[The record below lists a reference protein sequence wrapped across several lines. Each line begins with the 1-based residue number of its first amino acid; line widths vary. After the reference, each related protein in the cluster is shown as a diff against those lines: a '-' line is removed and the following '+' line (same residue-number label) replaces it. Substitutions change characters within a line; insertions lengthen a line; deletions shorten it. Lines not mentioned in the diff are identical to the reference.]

1 MILKEVG
8 MRTFRILFS
17 LGFFALTAFA
27 QDAPKPSAALKDDAS
42 VAAPSAVAATTDTA
56 ATATAAPPTVAATT
70 DTTGTAT
77 AAPSTP
83 PAALD
88 TTDLLIDRIIGREHF
103 MMESLS
109 HLSPMLETYVQNMK
123 PDNELGFVPASDEYF
138 LGKLDFGKKQA
149 GEKMFVDE
157 PAMWKKVLKALNPTM
172 PITYVPAGFISTI
185 LIDGEHFDRQH
196 YNLTYVRREFL
207 GDVRCLVFDVMP
219 AAKSAQN
226 AYTGRIWVE
235 DQEYNIVRTKGT
247 HDGGTFSHQFHS
259 DVWRQ
264 NLRPGLWLPTYVY
277 SEESD
282 MHYGIVRKLRF
293 KSQTRLWG
301 YDVKFNMPQ
310 EELTRVLV
318 DDPNA
323 VRDHSEAA
331 SDMSPVQSQRQWEIE
346 AQENVLEKLEKA
358 GLLAPKGEVDKVLE
372 TVVNNIM
379 ITNNLDIQPEVH
391 CRVLLT
397 APLESFTVGHT
408 IVLRRG
414 DLDVLQD
421 EASLAMALGHELAHI
436 VLGHRLDTKF
446 AFNDRTLFPDEKAFH
461 RIGLGLNEHDETAAD
476 AKAIELLQKSPYKD
490 KLSTAGLFLKAL
502 ELRSGEIPNLLTPRM
517 GSPIMRGKQI
527 RMAALMQSAPELQM
541 THTEQIAALPLGGRV
556 RMDPWSNAIEFSKSK
571 PVPLLHAREK
581 MPFEVTPLMPYI
593 HRVAEGSTEP
603 AGPQGAAAT
612 STLLPTK
619 LPQK

>member
-1 MILKEVG
+1 
-8 MRTFRILFS
+8 MRIFRTL
-17 LGFFALTAFA
+17 LTLCLLSTMMLA
-27 QDAPKPSAALKDDAS
+27 QELMKPSAALKDDVPA
-42 VAAPSAVAATTDTA
+42 DT
-56 ATATAAPPTVAATT
+56 TAAPVATT
-70 DTTGTAT
+70 TTTTTAQT
-77 AAPSTP
+77 SPANAPSVK
-83 PAALD
+83 D

-103 MMESLS
+103 MMESMS

-123 PDNELGFVPASDEYF
+123 PDNELGFVPANDEYF
-138 LGKLDFGKKQA
+138 LGRLDFNKRET
-149 GEKMFVDE
+149 GEKLFVDQ
-157 PAMWKKVLKALNPTM
+157 PSMWKKTLKALNPMM
-172 PITYVPAGFISTI
+172 PITYVPKGFISSM
-185 LIDGEHFDRQH
+185 LIDGEHFDRAH
-196 YNLTYVRREFL
+196 YDLTYVRREFL
-207 GDVRCLVFDVMP
+207 GDVRCLVFDVTP
-219 AAKSAQN
+219 TKKGGASN

-235 DQEYNIVRTKGT
+235 DLEYNIVRTKGT
-247 HDGGTFSHQFHS
+247 HDGSTFSHQFHS

-282 MHYGIVRKLRF
+282 MKYGIVRKLRF

-331 SDMSPVQSQRQWEIE
+331 SDLGPVQSQRAWEIE

-372 TVVNNIM
+372 TVVNNLM

-408 IVLRRG
+408 IVLSRG
-414 DLDVLQD
+414 LLDVLPD
-421 EASLAMALGHELAHI
+421 EGSLAMALGHELAHI
-436 VLGHRLDTKF
+436 VLGHRLDTKY
-446 AFNDRTLFPDEKAFH
+446 AFNDHTMFPDEKTFH
-461 RIGLGLNEHDETAAD
+461 RLGLGLTEHEEEAAD
-476 AKAIELLQKSPYKD
+476 ARGIEMLQKSPYKD
-490 KLSTAGLFLKAL
+490 KLSGAGLFLKAL
-502 ELRSGEIPNLLTPRM
+502 DLRANEIPNLLTPRL
-517 GSPIMRGKQI
+517 GSPMFHGKQV
-527 RMAALMQSAPELQM
+527 RMAALMQNAPELQM
-541 THTEQIAALPLGGRV
+541 TRTEQIAALPLGGRV
-556 RMDPWSNAIEFSKSK
+556 KMDPWTNAIELSKTK

-593 HRVAEGSTEP
+593 HRVSDSPSSEP
-603 AGPQGAAAT
+603 PSQHGAPAT
-612 STLLPTK
+612 TKLLPANPPK
-619 LPQK
+619 Q

>member
-1 MILKEVG
+1 MNLNEVFMRIFRTLLTLCLLSTMILAQE
-8 MRTFRILFS
+8 
-17 LGFFALTAFA
+17 LT
-27 QDAPKPSAALKDDAS
+27 KPSAAFKDDA
-42 VAAPSAVAATTDTA
+42 AAAD
-56 ATATAAPPTVAATT
+56 ATAAPVPVSTT
-70 DTTGTAT
+70 TTTTAQT
-77 AAPSTP
+77 SPANAPSVK
-83 PAALD
+83 D

-103 MMESLS
+103 MMESMS

-123 PDNELGFVPASDEYF
+123 PDNELGFVPANDEYF
-138 LGKLDFGKKQA
+138 LGRLDFNKRET
-149 GEKMFVDE
+149 GEKLFVDQ
-157 PAMWKKVLKALNPTM
+157 PSMWKKTLKALNPMM
-172 PITYVPAGFISTI
+172 PITYVPKGFISSM
-185 LIDGEHFDRQH
+185 LIDGEHFDRAH
-196 YNLTYVRREFL
+196 YDLTYVRREFL
-207 GDVRCLVFDVMP
+207 GDVRCLVFDVTP
-219 AAKSAQN
+219 TKKGGASN

-235 DQEYNIVRTKGT
+235 DLEYNIVRTKGT
-247 HDGGTFSHQFHS
+247 HDGSTFSHQFHS

-282 MHYGIVRKLRF
+282 MKYGIVRKLRF

-331 SDMSPVQSQRQWEIE
+331 SDLGPVQSQRAWEIE

-372 TVVNNIM
+372 TVVNNLM

-408 IVLRRG
+408 IVLSRG
-414 DLDVLQD
+414 LLDVLPD
-421 EASLAMALGHELAHI
+421 EGSLAMALGHELAHI
-436 VLGHRLDTKF
+436 VLGHRL
-446 AFNDRTLFPDEKAFH
+446 
-461 RIGLGLNEHDETAAD
+461 
-476 AKAIELLQKSPYKD
+476 
-490 KLSTAGLFLKAL
+490 
-502 ELRSGEIPNLLTPRM
+502 
-517 GSPIMRGKQI
+517 GSPMFHGKQV
-527 RMAALMQSAPELQM
+527 RMAALMQNAPELQM
-541 THTEQIAALPLGGRV
+541 TRTEQIAALPLGGRV
-556 RMDPWSNAIEFSKSK
+556 KMDPWTNAIELSKTK

-593 HRVAEGSTEP
+593 HRVSDSPSSEP
-603 AGPQGAAAT
+603 PSQQGAPAT
-612 STLLPTK
+612 TKLLPANPPK
-619 LPQK
+619 Q

>member
-1 MILKEVG
+1 MNLNEVI
-8 MRTFRILFS
+8 MRTFRTLLT
-17 LGFFALTAFA
+17 LGLLSTAMLA
-27 QDAPKPSAALKDDAS
+27 QDLTKPSAALKDEVPATALP
-42 VAAPSAVAATTDTA
+42 VATTTSTTSPSTSPTNAPSVK
-56 ATATAAPPTVAATT
+56 
-70 DTTGTAT
+70 
-77 AAPSTP
+77 
-83 PAALD
+83 D

-103 MMESLS
+103 MMESMS
-109 HLSPMLETYVQNMK
+109 HLTPMLETYVQNMK

-138 LGKLDFGKKQA
+138 LGRLDFAKRET
-149 GEKMFVDE
+149 GEKLFVDE

-172 PITYVPAGFISTI
+172 PITYVPRGFISTM
-185 LIDGEHFDRQH
+185 LIDGEHFDRAH
-196 YNLTYVRREFL
+196 YDLTYVRREFL
-207 GDVRCLVFDVMP
+207 GDVRCLVFDVTPMKKGS
-219 AAKSAQN
+219 AAN

-235 DQEYNIVRTKGT
+235 DQEYNIVRTKGS
-247 HDGGTFSHQFHS
+247 HDGSTFSHQFHS

-282 MHYGIVRKLRF
+282 MKYGLVRKLRF

-331 SDMSPVQSQRQWEIE
+331 QDMGPVQSQRAWEIE

-372 TVVNNIM
+372 TVVNNLM

-408 IVLRRG
+408 IVLSRG
-414 DLDVLQD
+414 LLDVLPD
-421 EASLAMALGHELAHI
+421 ESSLAMALGHELAHI

-446 AFNDRTLFPDEKAFH
+446 AFNDRTMFPDEKTFH
-461 RIGLGLNEHDETAAD
+461 RMGLGLNEHDETAAD
-476 AKAIELLQKSPYKD
+476 TRAIELLQKSPYKD
-490 KLSTAGLFLKAL
+490 KLSGAGLFLKAL
-502 ELRSGEIPNLLTPRM
+502 DLRAGEIPNLLTPRL
-517 GSPIMRGKQI
+517 GSPMFQGKQV
-527 RMAALMQSAPELQM
+527 RMSALMQNAPELQM
-541 THTEQIAALPLGGRV
+541 TRTEQIAALPLGGRV
-556 RMDPWSNAIEFSKSK
+556 KMDPWTNAIELSKTK

-593 HRVAEGSTEP
+593 HRVSESPSTEP
-603 AGPQGAAAT
+603 ASQQGAAAT
-612 STLLPTK
+612 TK
-619 LPQK
+619 LVPANLPKQ

>member
-1 MILKEVG
+1 
-8 MRTFRILFS
+8 MRTFRILLT
-17 LGFFALTAFA
+17 LGILTTAALA
-27 QDAPKPSAALKDDAS
+27 QDALKPSAALKDDAAPL
-42 VAAPSAVAATTDTA
+42 AAPT
-56 ATATAAPPTVAATT
+56 TVAAAPAAVPSA
-70 DTTGTAT
+70 DTTGTITT
-77 AAPSTP
+77 APVTTPAPVAMDS
-83 PAALD
+83 
-88 TTDLLIDRIIGREHF
+88 TDLLIDRIIGREHF
-103 MMESLS
+103 MMESMS

-123 PDNELGFVPASDEYF
+123 PDNELGMVPASDEYF
-138 LGKLDFGKKQA
+138 LGKLDFNKKQV
-149 GEKMFVDE
+149 GDKLYVNE

-172 PITYVPAGFISTI
+172 PMTYVPAGFISTM

-207 GDVRCLVFDVMP
+207 GDVRCLVFDVTP
-219 AAKSAQN
+219 AGKSAAPN

-247 HDGGTFSHQFHS
+247 HDGGSFSHQFHS

-282 MHYGIVRKLRF
+282 MKYGVVRKLHF

-301 YDVKFNMPQ
+301 YDVKYNMPQ

-331 SDMSPVQSQRQWEIE
+331 QDMGPVQSQREWEIE

-372 TVVNNIM
+372 TVVNNVL

-408 IVLRRG
+408 IVLSRG
-414 DLDVLQD
+414 YLDVLPD
-421 EASLAMALGHELAHI
+421 EASLAMALTHELAHI

-446 AFNDRTLFPDEKAFH
+446 AFNDRTIFPDEKTFH

-476 AKAIELLQKSPYKD
+476 TKAIELLQKSPYKD

-541 THTEQIAALPLGGRV
+541 NRTEQIAALPLGGRV
-556 RMDPWSNAIEFSKSK
+556 KMDPWSNAIELSKSK

-593 HRVAEGSTEP
+593 HRVAESSSDPG
-603 AGPQGAAAT
+603 APQGTAA
-612 STLLPTK
+612 STLLPAK

>member
-1 MILKEVG
+1 
-8 MRTFRILFS
+8 MRTFRILLT
-17 LGFFALTAFA
+17 LGILTTAALA
-27 QDAPKPSAALKDDAS
+27 QDALKPSAALKDDAAPL
-42 VAAPSAVAATTDTA
+42 AAPT
-56 ATATAAPPTVAATT
+56 TVAAAPAAVPSA
-70 DTTGTAT
+70 DTTGTITT
-77 AAPSTP
+77 APVTTPAPVAMDS
-83 PAALD
+83 
-88 TTDLLIDRIIGREHF
+88 TDLLIDRIIGREHF
-103 MMESLS
+103 MMESMS

-123 PDNELGFVPASDEYF
+123 PDNELGMVPASDEYF
-138 LGKLDFGKKQA
+138 LGKLDFNKKQV
-149 GEKMFVDE
+149 GDKLYVNE

-172 PITYVPAGFISTI
+172 PMTYVPAGFISTM

-196 YNLTYVRREFL
+196 YNLTYVRRE
-207 GDVRCLVFDVMP
+207 VFDVTP
-219 AAKSAQN
+219 AGKSAAPN

-247 HDGGTFSHQFHS
+247 HDGGSFSHQFHS

-282 MHYGIVRKLRF
+282 MKYGVVRKLHF

-301 YDVKFNMPQ
+301 YDVKYNMPQ

-331 SDMSPVQSQRQWEIE
+331 QDMGPVQSQREWEIE

-372 TVVNNIM
+372 TVVNNVL

-408 IVLRRG
+408 IVLSRG
-414 DLDVLQD
+414 YLDVLPD
-421 EASLAMALGHELAHI
+421 EASLAMALTHELAHI

-446 AFNDRTLFPDEKAFH
+446 AFNDRTIFPDEKTFH

-476 AKAIELLQKSPYKD
+476 TKAIELLQKSPYKD

-541 THTEQIAALPLGGRV
+541 NRTEQIAALPLGGRV
-556 RMDPWSNAIEFSKSK
+556 KMDPWSNAIELSKSK

-593 HRVAEGSTEP
+593 HRVAESSSDPG
-603 AGPQGAAAT
+603 APQGTAA
-612 STLLPTK
+612 STLLPAK

>member
-1 MILKEVG
+1 
-8 MRTFRILFS
+8 MRTFRILLT
-17 LGFFALTAFA
+17 LGILTTAALA
-27 QDAPKPSAALKDDAS
+27 QDALKPSAALKDDAAPL
-42 VAAPSAVAATTDTA
+42 AAPS
-56 ATATAAPPTVAATT
+56 TVAAAPAAVPST
-70 DTTGTAT
+70 DTTGTITT
-77 AAPSTP
+77 APVTTPAPVAMDS
-83 PAALD
+83 
-88 TTDLLIDRIIGREHF
+88 TDLLIDRIIGREHF
-103 MMESLS
+103 MMESMS

-123 PDNELGFVPASDEYF
+123 PDNELGMVPASDEYF
-138 LGKLDFGKKQA
+138 LGKLDFNKKQV
-149 GEKMFVDE
+149 GDKLYVNE

-172 PITYVPAGFISTI
+172 PMTYVPAGFISTM

-207 GDVRCLVFDVMP
+207 GDVRCLVFDVTP
-219 AAKSAQN
+219 AGKSAAPN

-247 HDGGTFSHQFHS
+247 HDGGSFSHQFHS

-282 MHYGIVRKLRF
+282 MKYGVVRKLHF

-301 YDVKFNMPQ
+301 YDVKYNMPQ

-331 SDMSPVQSQRQWEIE
+331 QDMGPVQSQREWEIE

-372 TVVNNIM
+372 TVVNNVL

-408 IVLRRG
+408 IVLSRG
-414 DLDVLQD
+414 YLDVLPD
-421 EASLAMALGHELAHI
+421 EASLAMALTHELAHI

-446 AFNDRTLFPDEKAFH
+446 AFNDRTIFPDEKTFH

-476 AKAIELLQKSPYKD
+476 TKAIELLQKSPYKD

-541 THTEQIAALPLGGRV
+541 NRTEQIAALPLGGRV
-556 RMDPWSNAIEFSKSK
+556 KMDPWSNAIELSKSK

-581 MPFEVTPLMPYI
+581 MPFEVTPLMPYV
-593 HRVAEGSTEP
+593 HRVAESSSDPG
-603 AGPQGAAAT
+603 APQGTAA
-612 STLLPTK
+612 STLLPAK

>member
-1 MILKEVG
+1 
-8 MRTFRILFS
+8 MRTFRILLT
-17 LGFFALTAFA
+17 LGILTTAALA
-27 QDAPKPSAALKDDAS
+27 QDALKPSAALKDDAAPL
-42 VAAPSAVAATTDTA
+42 AAPT
-56 ATATAAPPTVAATT
+56 TVAAAPAAVPST
-70 DTTGTAT
+70 DTTGTITT
-77 AAPSTP
+77 APVTTPAPVAMDS
-83 PAALD
+83 
-88 TTDLLIDRIIGREHF
+88 TDLLIDRIIGREHF
-103 MMESLS
+103 MMESMS

-123 PDNELGFVPASDEYF
+123 PDNELGMVPASDEYF
-138 LGKLDFGKKQA
+138 LGKLDFNKKQV
-149 GEKMFVDE
+149 GDKLYVNE

-172 PITYVPAGFISTI
+172 PMTYVPAGFISTM

-207 GDVRCLVFDVMP
+207 GDVRCLVFDVTP
-219 AAKSAQN
+219 AGKSAAPN

-247 HDGGTFSHQFHS
+247 HDGGSFSHQFHS

-282 MHYGIVRKLRF
+282 MKYGVVRKLHF

-301 YDVKFNMPQ
+301 YDVKYNMPQ

-331 SDMSPVQSQRQWEIE
+331 QDMGPVQSQREWEIE

-372 TVVNNIM
+372 TVVNNVL

-408 IVLRRG
+408 IVLSRG
-414 DLDVLQD
+414 YLDVLPD
-421 EASLAMALGHELAHI
+421 EASLAMALTHELAHI

-446 AFNDRTLFPDEKAFH
+446 AFNDRTIFPDEKTFH

-476 AKAIELLQKSPYKD
+476 TKAIELLQKSPYKD

-541 THTEQIAALPLGGRV
+541 NRTEQIAALPLGGRV
-556 RMDPWSNAIEFSKSK
+556 KMDPWSNAIELSKSK

-581 MPFEVTPLMPYI
+581 MPFEVTPLMPYV
-593 HRVAEGSTEP
+593 HRVAESSSDPG
-603 AGPQGAAAT
+603 APQGTAA
-612 STLLPTK
+612 STLLPAK

>member
-1 MILKEVG
+1 
-8 MRTFRILFS
+8 
-17 LGFFALTAFA
+17 
-27 QDAPKPSAALKDDAS
+27 
-42 VAAPSAVAATTDTA
+42 
-56 ATATAAPPTVAATT
+56 
-70 DTTGTAT
+70 
-77 AAPSTP
+77 
-83 PAALD
+83 
-88 TTDLLIDRIIGREHF
+88 
-103 MMESLS
+103 MMESMS

-123 PDNELGFVPASDEYF
+123 PDDELGQVPASDEYF
-138 LGKLDFGKKQA
+138 LGKLDFNKKQV
-149 GEKMFVDE
+149 GDKLFVNQ
-157 PAMWKKVLKALNPTM
+157 PAMWKKVLKALNPAM
-172 PITYVPAGFISTI
+172 PMTYVPAGFISTM
-185 LIDGEHFDRQH
+185 LIDGERFDRQH

-207 GDVRCLVFDVMP
+207 GDVRCLVFDVTP
-219 AAKSAQN
+219 VGKSAPAN

-282 MHYGIVRKLRF
+282 MNYGIVRKLRF

-372 TVVNNIM
+372 TVVNNVL

-408 IVLRRG
+408 IVLSRG
-414 DLDVLQD
+414 YLDVLPD
-421 EASLAMALGHELAHI
+421 ESSLAMALTHELAHI

-446 AFNDRTLFPDEKAFH
+446 AFNDRTIFPDEKTFH

-476 AKAIELLQKSPYKD
+476 SKAIELLQKSPYKD

-502 ELRSGEIPNLLTPRM
+502 DLRAGEIPNLLTPRM

-527 RMAALMQSAPELQM
+527 RMAALMQNAPELQM
-541 THTEQIAALPLGGRV
+541 NRTEQIAALPLGGRV
-556 RMDPWSNAIEFSKSK
+556 RMDPWTNAIELSKSK

-593 HRVAEGSTEP
+593 HRVADASSEP
-603 AGPQGAAAT
+603 SGAQHGTAA
-612 STLLPTK
+612 STLLPAK
-619 LPQK
+619 LPQQ

>member
-1 MILKEVG
+1 
-8 MRTFRILFS
+8 MRTVRILLTFGI
-17 LGFFALTAFA
+17 LTTAALA
-27 QDAPKPSAALKDDAS
+27 QDALKPSAALKDDAAP
-42 VAAPSAVAATTDTA
+42 VAAPTTLA
-56 ATATAAPPTVAATT
+56 AAPAAVPAA

-77 AAPSTP
+77 AAPVTTP
-83 PAALD
+83 APAVMD
-88 TTDLLIDRIIGREHF
+88 STDLLIDRIIGREHF
-103 MMESLS
+103 MMESMS
-109 HLSPMLETYVQNMK
+109 HLTPMLETYVQNMK

-138 LGKLDFGKKQA
+138 LGRLDFGKKA
-149 GEKMFVDE
+149 TSEKMFVDE

-172 PITYVPAGFISTI
+172 PLTYVPRGFISTM
-185 LIDGEHFDRQH
+185 LIDGEHFDRAH
-196 YNLTYVRREFL
+196 YDLTYVRREFL
-207 GDVRCLVFDVMP
+207 GDVRCLVFDVTP
-219 AAKSAQN
+219 AKKGPAPN

-235 DQEYNIVRTKGT
+235 DQEYNIVRTKGS
-247 HDGGTFSHQFHS
+247 HDGSTFSHQFHS

-282 MHYGIVRKLRF
+282 MKYGVVRKLHF

-301 YDVKFNMPQ
+301 YDVKYNMPQ

-331 SDMSPVQSQRQWEIE
+331 QDMGPVQSQREWEIE

-372 TVVNNIM
+372 TVVNNVL

-408 IVLRRG
+408 IVLSRG
-414 DLDVLQD
+414 YLDVLPD
-421 EASLAMALGHELAHI
+421 ESSLAMALTHELAHI

-446 AFNDRTLFPDEKAFH
+446 AFNDRTIFPDEKTFH
-461 RIGLGLNEHDETAAD
+461 RLGLGLNERDETAAD
-476 AKAIELLQKSPYKD
+476 ARAIELLQKSPYKD

-502 ELRSGEIPNLLTPRM
+502 DLRAGEIPNLLTPRM

-527 RMAALMQSAPELQM
+527 RMAALMQSAPELQ
-541 THTEQIAALPLGGRV
+541 TTRTEQIAALPLGGRV
-556 RMDPWSNAIEFSKSK
+556 KMDPWTNAIELSKSK

-593 HRVAEGSTEP
+593 HRVSDGSSEP
-603 AGPQGAAAT
+603 GNQQGASAT
-612 STLLPTK
+612 TK
-619 LPQK
+619 LVPAAMP

>member
-1 MILKEVG
+1 
-8 MRTFRILFS
+8 MRTFRTLLTLSLFS
-17 LGFFALTAFA
+17 TLTFA
-27 QDAPKPSAALKDDAS
+27 QDLMKPSAALKDDAPP
-42 VAAPSAVAATTDTA
+42 VAGAPADT
-56 ATATAAPPTVAATT
+56 TATPVSVTT
-70 DTTGTAT
+70 STTGTT
-77 AAPSTP
+77 TP
-83 PAALD
+83 ANMPAVKD
-88 TTDLLIDRIIGREHF
+88 TTDVLIDHIIGREHF
-103 MMESLS
+103 MMESMS
-109 HLSPMLETYVQNMK
+109 HLAPMLETYVQNLK
-123 PDNELGFVPASDEYF
+123 PDAELGFVPASDEYF
-138 LGKLDFGKKQA
+138 LGRLDFAKKETD
-149 GEKMFVDE
+149 EKLFVDE
-157 PAMWKKVLKALNPTM
+157 PSMWKKVLKALNPTM
-172 PITYVPAGFISTI
+172 PITYVPRGFISTM
-185 LIDGEHFDRQH
+185 LIDGEHFDRAH
-196 YNLTYVRREFL
+196 YDLTYVRREFL
-207 GDVRCLVFDVMP
+207 GDVRCLVFDVTP
-219 AAKSAQN
+219 AKKGAAPN

-235 DQEYNIVRTKGT
+235 DQEYNIVRTKGS
-247 HDGGTFSHQFHS
+247 HDGSTFSHQFHS

-282 MHYGIVRKLRF
+282 MNYGIVRKLRF

-372 TVVNNIM
+372 TVVNNVL

-408 IVLRRG
+408 IVLSRG
-414 DLDVLQD
+414 YLDVLPD
-421 EASLAMALGHELAHI
+421 ESSLAMALTHELAHI

-446 AFNDRTLFPDEKAFH
+446 AFNDRTMFPDEKTFH
-461 RIGLGLNEHDETAAD
+461 RIGLGLNERDETAAD

-502 ELRSGEIPNLLTPRM
+502 ELRGGEIPNLLTPRM
-517 GSPIMRGKQI
+517 GSPIMRGKQV
-527 RMAALMQSAPELQM
+527 RMAALMQNAPELQM
-541 THTEQIAALPLGGRV
+541 TRTEQIAALPLGGRV
-556 RMDPWSNAIEFSKSK
+556 KMDPWSNAIELSKSK

-593 HRVAEGSTEP
+593 HRVAESSSDP
-603 AGPQGAAAT
+603 SGPQQGTAA
-612 STLLPTK
+612 STLLPAK
-619 LPQK
+619 LPQQ

>member
-1 MILKEVG
+1 
-8 MRTFRILFS
+8 MRIFRMLLT
-17 LGFFALTAFA
+17 LGIVTTAALA
-27 QDAPKPSAALKDDAS
+27 QDALKPSAALNDAAP
-42 VAAPSAVAATTDTA
+42 VAAPT
-56 ATATAAPPTVAATT
+56 TVAAVPPEVPAA
-70 DTTGTAT
+70 DTTGTT
-77 AAPSTP
+77 MVAPVTTP
-83 PAALD
+83 APAVMD
-88 TTDLLIDRIIGREHF
+88 STDLLIDRIIGREHF
-103 MMESLS
+103 TMESMS

-123 PDNELGFVPASDEYF
+123 PDNELGLVPASDEYF
-138 LGKLDFGKKQA
+138 LGKLDFSKNQVGDKLY
-149 GEKMFVDE
+149 VNE
-157 PAMWKKVLKALNPTM
+157 PAMWKKVLKSLNPTM
-172 PITYVPAGFISTI
+172 PMTYVPAGFISTM
-185 LIDGEHFDRQH
+185 LIDGQHFDRQH
-196 YNLTYVRREFL
+196 YNLNYVRREFL
-207 GDVRCLVFDVMP
+207 GDVRCLVFDVTP
-219 AAKSAQN
+219 AGKNAPPN

-247 HDGGTFSHQFHS
+247 HDGGSFSHQFHS

-282 MHYGIVRKLRF
+282 MKYGVVRKLHF

-301 YDVKFNMPQ
+301 YDVKYNMPQ

-331 SDMSPVQSQRQWEIE
+331 QDMGPVQSQREWEIE

-372 TVVNNIM
+372 TVVNNVL

-408 IVLRRG
+408 IVLSRG
-414 DLDVLQD
+414 YLDVLPD
-421 EASLAMALGHELAHI
+421 EASLAMALTHELAHI

-446 AFNDRTLFPDEKAFH
+446 AFNDRTMFPDEKTFH
-461 RIGLGLNEHDETAAD
+461 RIGLGLNERDETAAD
-476 AKAIELLQKSPYKD
+476 ARAIELLQKSPYKD

-502 ELRSGEIPNLLTPRM
+502 ELRGGEIPNLLTPRM
-517 GSPIMRGKQI
+517 GSPIMRGKQV
-527 RMAALMQSAPELQM
+527 RMAALMQNAPELQM
-541 THTEQIAALPLGGRV
+541 TRTEQIAALPLGGRV
-556 RMDPWSNAIEFSKSK
+556 KMDPWSNAIELSKSK

-593 HRVAEGSTEP
+593 HRVAESSSDP
-603 AGPQGAAAT
+603 AAPQGTAA
-612 STLLPTK
+612 STLLPAK

>member
-1 MILKEVG
+1 
-8 MRTFRILFS
+8 MRTFRILLT
-17 LGFFALTAFA
+17 LGILTAAAFA
-27 QDAPKPSAALKDDAS
+27 QDALKPSAALKDDAAPLAAKTG
-42 VAAPSAVAATTDTA
+42 VAAAPTAVPAA
-56 ATATAAPPTVAATT
+56 
-70 DTTGTAT
+70 DTTGTTT
-77 AAPSTP
+77 AAPVTTP
-83 PAALD
+83 APAALD
-88 TTDLLIDRIIGREHF
+88 STDLLIDRIIGREHF
-103 MMESLS
+103 MMESMS

-123 PDNELGFVPASDEYF
+123 PDNELGLVPASDEYF

-149 GEKMFVDE
+149 DEKLFVNE

-172 PITYVPAGFISTI
+172 PMTYVPAGFISTM
-185 LIDGEHFDRQH
+185 LIDGAHFDRQH

-207 GDVRCLVFDVMP
+207 GDVRCLVFDVTP
-219 AAKSAQN
+219 AGKSAPPN
-226 AYTGRIWVE
+226 AFTGRIWVE

-247 HDGGTFSHQFHS
+247 HDGGSFSHQFHS

-282 MHYGIVRKLRF
+282 MKYGVVRKLRF

-301 YDVKFNMPQ
+301 YDVKYNMPQ

-331 SDMSPVQSQRQWEIE
+331 QDMGPVQSQREWEIE

-408 IVLRRG
+408 IVLSRG
-414 DLDVLQD
+414 YLDVLPD
-421 EASLAMALGHELAHI
+421 EASLAMALTHELAHI

-446 AFNDRTLFPDEKAFH
+446 AFNDRTIFPDEKTFH

-476 AKAIELLQKSPYKD
+476 TKAIELLQKSPYKD

-527 RMAALMQSAPELQM
+527 RMAALMQNAPELQM
-541 THTEQIAALPLGGRV
+541 NRTEQIAALPLGGRV
-556 RMDPWSNAIEFSKSK
+556 KMDPWSNAIELSKTK

-593 HRVAEGSTEP
+593 HRVADSSGEP
-603 AGPQGAAAT
+603 SAAQGTAA
-612 STLLPTK
+612 STLLPAK

>member
-1 MILKEVG
+1 
-8 MRTFRILFS
+8 MRTVRILLT
-17 LGFFALTAFA
+17 LGILTTAALA
-27 QDAPKPSAALKDDAS
+27 QDALKPSAALKDDAAP
-42 VAAPSAVAATTDTA
+42 VAAPT
-56 ATATAAPPTVAATT
+56 TVAAAPVAVPAA
-70 DTTGTAT
+70 DTTGTTT
-77 AAPSTP
+77 AAPVTTP
-83 PAALD
+83 APAVMD
-88 TTDLLIDRIIGREHF
+88 STDLLIDRIIGREHF
-103 MMESLS
+103 MMESMS

-138 LGKLDFGKKQA
+138 LGKLDFGKKEA
-149 GEKMFVDE
+149 GEKLFVNE

-172 PITYVPAGFISTI
+172 PLTYVPAGFISTM

-196 YNLTYVRREFL
+196 YTLTYVRREFL
-207 GDVRCLVFDVMP
+207 GDVRCLVFDVTP
-219 AAKSAQN
+219 AGKSAPAN

-282 MHYGIVRKLRF
+282 MHYGVVRKVRF

-323 VRDHSEAA
+323 IRDHSEAA
-331 SDMSPVQSQRQWEIE
+331 QDMGPVQSERAWEIE

-408 IVLRRG
+408 IVLSRG
-414 DLDVLQD
+414 YLDVLPD
-421 EASLAMALGHELAHI
+421 EASLAMALTHELAHI

-446 AFNDRTLFPDEKAFH
+446 AFNDRTIFPDEKTFH

-476 AKAIELLQKSPYKD
+476 TKAIELLQKSPYKD

-502 ELRSGEIPNLLTPRM
+502 ELRGGEIPNLLTPRM
-517 GSPIMRGKQI
+517 GSPIMRGKQV
-527 RMAALMQSAPELQM
+527 RMAALMQNAPELQM
-541 THTEQIAALPLGGRV
+541 TRTEQIAALPLGGRV
-556 RMDPWSNAIEFSKSK
+556 KMDPWSNAIELSKSK

-593 HRVAEGSTEP
+593 HRVAESSSSS
-603 AGPQGAAAT
+603 AAPQGTAA
-612 STLLPTK
+612 STLLPAK